1 MQSLGIDP
9 GRTKEVNIFLKMAEI
24 SNRKKEIWW
33 KTREVLWLWIGA
45 VCGTGWA
52 FAVSCMFRQN
62 DVTWQLTP
70 PWGPIHLLHLWYS
83 WLMSFTVTIMMSKA
97 WFFFFSVD
105 NEGRIWPPRC
115 HILFASG
122 QTQDSEVFPLE
133 HGQVLWRSSS
143 STVKANQP
151 RLLMLKNVELYWTR
165 SSNQPDGS
173 QRRRPSTIAEQP
185 LKAMPEPADF
195 QVALIVMMM
204 VTVMVIVIMMVTVM
218 VTVTVMVMVT
228 VMVIVMMMVTVMV
241 TVTVMVQS
249 LRLRTSSESE
259 RARERAEREE
269 ARPVES
275 R

>member
-143 STVKANQP
+143 SSVKANQP
-151 RLLMLKNVELYWTR
+151 RLLMLKNVDKYWTWWPPR

-218 VTVTVMVMVT
+218 VTVTVMV
-228 VMVIVMMMVTVMV
+228 
-241 TVTVMVQS
+241 QS